1 MAIEVSTESGLC
13 TLRLARP
20 EKQNALT
27 LAMYSALASALRA
40 AEADPAVLAVLVTG
54 QPGVFCAGNDLGDF
68 LANPPLGLD
77 APPYQFMQAVLAL
90 SRPLVAAVDGAAV
103 GIGATLL
110 LHCDLVYISDR
121 SRLIYPFVPLG
132 LAPEFG
138 SSLLLPR
145 RLGVQRASR
154 ALLLGEPIAAQE
166 AVSMGLASECLAP
179 EAVLPRALEAVARL
193 NAAPASAAIAAKR
206 LMRLREASEIQAAI
220 SIEARTFAAQLM
232 NPATQATL
240 RAVFEKRGGRT

>member
-1 MAIEVSTESGLC
+1 MAIEVSTDAGLC

-40 AEADPAVLAVLVTG
+40 AEADPAVQVVLVTG

-90 SRPLVAAVDGAAV
+90 AKPLIAAVDGAAV

-110 LHCDLVYISDR
+110 LHCDLVYLSDR
-121 SRLIYPFVPLG
+121 SRLVYPFVPLG
-132 LAPEFG
+132 LTPEFG

-145 RLGVQRASR
+145 RVGQQRAAR
-154 ALLLGEPIAAQE
+154 ALLLGEPIGAQE
-166 AVSMGLASECLAP
+166 AVAMGLASECLAP
-179 EAVLPRALEAVARL
+179 EAVLPRALDAAARL
-193 NAAPASAAIAAKR
+193 AAAPANAALAAKR
-206 LMRLREASEIQAAI
+206 LMRQREASEIQAAI

-240 RAVFEKRGGRT
+240 RAVLEKRGGRP

>member
-1 MAIEVSTESGLC
+1 
-13 TLRLARP
+13 
-20 EKQNALT
+20 
-27 LAMYSALASALRA
+27 
-40 AEADPAVLAVLVTG
+40 
-54 QPGVFCAGNDLGDF
+54 
-68 LANPPLGLD
+68 
-77 APPYQFMQAVLAL
+77 
-90 SRPLVAAVDGAAV
+90 
-103 GIGATLL
+103 
-110 LHCDLVYISDR
+110 
-121 SRLIYPFVPLG
+121 VPLG